1 MTRGIKNDIIAGFS
15 VFLIALP
22 LCLGIAIASNFPPI
36 SGIFTAIIGGILAS
50 LIGSSGLTI
59 KGPAA
64 GLIAIVLGAVQE
76 LGQGDLIMGYKL
88 TLAVGVV
95 AALLQ
100 ILIALMRKA
109 VIAEVMPPSVIH
121 GMLAAIGVII
131 ISKQSYVLAGIKP
144 SVSGPL
150 ELLFHLPVEIVHF
163 NPIIFTIGILAFS
176 IVLFWP
182 KLKKL
187 AFVPSSIIILPTV
200 IFLSLYFKLNEE
212 HTYSILG
219 NIYSVGPSFLIN
231 LPMNFF
237 DAIQFPDF
245 SQILSPVSLKYIIM
259 FALVGSIESLLT
271 VCAVDSMSASNQF
284 SDLNKDLRALGIAN
298 LVSACIGGL
307 PMISEIVR
315 SKANI
320 DYGATS
326 AKANFFHGVF
336 LLLAVV
342 LFPGILNLIPLSAL
356 AALLIFIGFRLASPK
371 EFAHAYEVGRDQL
384 IFFITTFIVTLA
396 SDLLIGVAAGIF
408 LKLFFHWMR
417 GNSLKSLF
425 SPLISTEK
433 RGDQTVIE
441 IEGPLTFVSYLKL
454 KKTVEKLSKENKHII
469 ISFRTVTYLDHTVMK
484 KIQTLSY
491 EFKDVDIIIEE
502 NQQFVQFYN
511 HPLSTRGRSH

>member
-1 MTRGIKNDIIAGFS
+1 MKNDIIAGFS

-36 SGIFTAIIGGILAS
+36 SGIFTAIIGGTLAS

-76 LGQGDLIMGYKL
+76 LGQGDLILGYKL
-88 TLAVGVV
+88 TLAVGVI

-100 ILIALMRKA
+100 ILIAWMRKA

-144 SVSGPL
+144 SASGPL
-150 ELLFHLPVEIVHF
+150 ELLFHLPVEIAHF
-163 NPIIFTIGILAFS
+163 NPIIFAIGMLAFA
-176 IVLFWP
+176 IVFFWP
-182 KLKKL
+182 KLKKV

-200 IFLSLYFKLNEE
+200 IFLSLYFNLSEE
-212 HTYSILG
+212 YTYNLLGNTYSI
-219 NIYSVGPSFLIN
+219 GPSFLIN
-231 LPMNFF
+231 LPLNFF

-245 SQILSPVSLKYIIM
+245 SQVLSPVSLKYIVM
-259 FALVGSIESLLT
+259 FTLIGSIESLLT
-271 VCAVDSMSASNQF
+271 VCAVDSMSATNQF
-284 SDLNKDLRALGIAN
+284 SDLNKDLRALGVAN

-342 LFPGILNLIPLSAL
+342 LFPAVLNLIPLSAL
-356 AALLIFIGFRLASPK
+356 AAILIFIGFRLASPK
-371 EFAHAYEVGRDQL
+371 EFSHSYEVGRDQL
-384 IFFITTFIVTLA
+384 LLFITTFVVTLA
-396 SDLLIGVAAGIF
+396 SDLLIGIAAGILLKF
-408 LKLFFHWMR
+408 LCHWRR
-417 GNSLKSLF
+417 GNSFKSLF
-425 SPLISTEK
+425 SPLITTEK
-433 RGDQTVIE
+433 RGDQTLIE

-454 KKTVEKLSKENKHII
+454 KKTVEKLAKGNKKII
-469 ISFRTVTYLDHTVMK
+469 ISFRAVTYIDHTVMK

-491 EFKDVDIIIEE
+491 EFKDVTIIIEE
-502 NQQFVQFYN
+502 NQQLVQFYN
-511 HPLSTRGRSH
+511 HPLSTRGRS